1 MSEIQDT
8 YDFLLGPRRIAD
20 AIWRKDLRRQE
31 LRSCLL
37 PSGIAYDG
45 DRVQTSPEDS
55 MARVMAEVD
64 ELDQQIDTLRRFMA
78 MEILR
83 ISRAIDR
90 LDDPREATV
99 LDAFYLGRKSMQEI
113 AEGTVDEQV
122 MRALKAKDTGQSA
135 LLAALKE
142 RSGSSVKL

>member
-1 MSEIQDT
+1 MNYQET

-20 AIWRKDLRRQE
+20 AIWRMALRRQE

-37 PSGIAYDG
+37 PSGITYDG

-64 ELDQQIDTLRRFMA
+64 ELDQQIDTLRRSMA

-83 ISRAIDR
+83 ISRVIDR
-90 LDDPREATV
+90 LEDPREATV
-99 LDAFYLGRKSMQEI
+99 LDAYYLWRNSMQEI
-113 AEGTVDEQV
+113 A
-122 MRALKAKDTGQSA
+122 
-135 LLAALKE
+135 
-142 RSGSSVKL
+142 

>member
-8 YDFLLGPRRIAD
+8 YDFLLGPRRISD
-20 AIWRKDLRRQE
+20 EIWRKDLRRQE
-31 LRSCLL
+31 LKSCLL

-64 ELDQQIDTLRRFMA
+64 ELDQQIDTLRRSMA

-83 ISRAIDR
+83 ISRVIDQM
-90 LDDPREATV
+90 DDPREATV
-99 LDAFYLGRKSMQEI
+99 LDAYYLGRRSMQEI
-113 AEGTVDEQV
+113 AEHLHYSTRHVYRLRDDGV
-122 MRALKAKDTGQSA
+122 AKMSQMSIATA
-135 LLAALKE
+135 
-142 RSGSSVKL
+142 V